1 MNILAEQENML
12 EQITRNSIIDS
23 ASRLCQAA
31 SLTSPPAM
39 YGKLKNWWLDFEA
52 SGRPTSSDC
61 EDEHCG
67 TTKILKEVGLTF
79 NITGPKSYR
88 SIIDYISYMLH
99 VLTVNQHYY
108 RVSFYGCSLF
118 TFSFSV
124 HKA

>member
-1 MNILAEQENML
+1 MNVLEQENML

-23 ASRLCQAA
+23 ASRLYQAA

-61 EDEHCG
+61 EDEQCG

-88 SIIDYISYMLH
+88 SIDYISYMLH
-99 VLTVNQHYY
+99 VLTLNQHYY
-108 RVSFYGCSLF
+108 RS
-118 TFSFSV
+118 
-124 HKA
+124 

>member
-1 MNILAEQENML
+1 MNVLEQENML

-23 ASRLCQAA
+23 ASRLYQAA

-67 TTKILKEVGLTF
+67 TTKILKEVGLIF

-88 SIIDYISYMLH
+88 SIDYISYMLH
-99 VLTVNQHYY
+99 VLTLNQHYY
-108 RVSFYGCSLF
+108 RVSFYGCSLLI
-118 TFSFSV
+118 FSFSV